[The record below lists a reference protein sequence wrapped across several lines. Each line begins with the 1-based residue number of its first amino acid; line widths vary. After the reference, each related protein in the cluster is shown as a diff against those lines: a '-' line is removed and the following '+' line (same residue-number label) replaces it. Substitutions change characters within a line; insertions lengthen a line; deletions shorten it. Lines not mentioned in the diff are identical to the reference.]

1 MKLSEAKSKEAK
13 NITNEE
19 SKNLYLSCTVCLHSF
34 KSRGEDIVINISS
47 ANFYLQVVYIYYTLR
62 LMVLHICVNEKLF
75 VPLF

>member
-13 NITNEE
+13 NITNVE

-47 ANFYLQVVYIYYTLR
+47 ANFYLQVVYIY
-62 LMVLHICVNEKLF
+62 
-75 VPLF
+75 